1 MYIRIFFV
9 PLMIIGLLVINLDSP
24 IRSDV
29 YLDSDTMFS
38 MEFETD
44 SLIEEEIQV
53 FYSPI
58 LFTPESPRILYT
70 TQNNILERIAHVET
84 PPPEFF

>member
-1 MYIRIFFV
+1 
-9 PLMIIGLLVINLDSP
+9 
-24 IRSDV
+24 
-29 YLDSDTMFS
+29 
-38 MEFETD
+38 MEFETE

-70 TQNNILERIAHVET
+70 TQNNILERSTHVET
-84 PPPEFF
+84 PPPEFC

>member
-1 MYIRIFFV
+1 MTIRFFFV
-9 PLMIIGLLVINLDSP
+9 PLMIIGLLAINLDSP
-24 IRSDV
+24 IQSDV
-29 YLDSDTMFS
+29 YVDSDSVFS
-38 MEFETD
+38 LEFETE

-70 TQNNILERIAHVET
+70 TQNNILERITHVET
-84 PPPEFF
+84 PPPQFC